1 MVLINEAYRV
11 ALNLVCFVDGLNIHL
26 LIGLKMH
33 VSETYPASSRISILL
48 FVHTNLYQY
57 ILPYLS
63 LFSPMISAHT
73 SQARVP
79 VSNNVRWFWLYPSKQ
94 RLHSA

>member
-33 VSETYPASSRISILL
+33 VSETYPASSRISVRLL
-48 FVHTNLYQY
+48 SNRKY
-57 ILPYLS
+57 IS
-63 LFSPMISAHT
+63 D
-73 SQARVP
+73 
-79 VSNNVRWFWLYPSKQ
+79 
-94 RLHSA
+94 